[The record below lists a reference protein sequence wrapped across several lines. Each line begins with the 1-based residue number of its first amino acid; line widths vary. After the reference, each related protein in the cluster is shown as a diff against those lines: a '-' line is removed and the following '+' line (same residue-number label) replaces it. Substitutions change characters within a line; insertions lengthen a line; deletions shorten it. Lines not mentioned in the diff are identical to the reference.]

1 MYHLQHSTEQ
11 SKDER
16 VNEWML
22 FNFNFRILFY
32 FHCYYLFTLLGIF
45 DTN

>member
-1 MYHLQHSTEQ
+1 MYHLQHSAEQ

-22 FNFNFRILFY
+22 FNFKYRSMYSVPLLRIFM
-32 FHCYYLFTLLGIF
+32 
-45 DTN
+45 N